1 MTGHSTSPF
10 ALLPEW
16 FTCKSSAL
24 GPAHR
29 FPGLL
34 IAATKGMTGFLGS
47 RFIQPAHHSC
57 ERKRPLTG
65 LQVSVGLLRL
75 ARRHSASI
83 VPSPATVLSFKL
95 PPRLPV

>member
-1 MTGHSTSPF
+1 MTAHSTSCF

-16 FTCKSSAL
+16 FTCKISAL

-34 IAATKGMTGFLGS
+34 IAATKGMTDFLGS
-47 RFIQPAHHSC
+47 PSIQQAHHSC

-65 LQVSVGLLRL
+65 QRVSVGVLML

-83 VPSPATVLSFKL
+83 VPTPAMAHSSRL
-95 PPRLPV
+95 PPRLPA